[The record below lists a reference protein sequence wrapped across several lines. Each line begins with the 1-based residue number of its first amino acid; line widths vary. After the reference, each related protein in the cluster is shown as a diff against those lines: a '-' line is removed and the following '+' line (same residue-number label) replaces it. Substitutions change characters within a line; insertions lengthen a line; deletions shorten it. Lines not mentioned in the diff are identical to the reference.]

1 MPDTNTRNA
10 VSQGWSE
17 AFAALPLE
25 RPDADSWNRITTRLD
40 ASRRQRWPVWVA
52 AAAAL
57 VIAVALPWRQWH
69 QDDQAVETAK
79 VTTPATAT
87 AMPEETL
94 EQLHAESAQLEA
106 LLAMARDERMSSAAA
121 ASVANDLDR
130 QLADI
135 DAALMQP
142 NLALSR
148 QRALWRERVQTLR
161 TVVGFEGTRRLLAA
175 QGERYD
181 GALVRVD

>member
-1 MPDTNTRNA
+1 MPDATTRNA
-10 VSQGWSE
+10 MPRGWSE

-25 RPDADSWNRITTRLD
+25 RPDANGWERIANRLD
-40 ASRRQRWPVWVA
+40 SPRRRRWPVWLA

-57 VIAVALPWRQWH
+57 VIAVALPWRQWQ
-69 QDDQAVETAK
+69 QDDQAIETAK
-79 VTTPATAT
+79 VTKSASA
-87 AMPEETL
+87 APEGTL
-94 EQLHAESAQLEA
+94 EQLQAESAQLEA
-106 LLAMARDERMSSAAA
+106 LLAMARDERVSSAAA

-130 QLADI
+130 QLAEI

-142 NLALSR
+142 DLALAR